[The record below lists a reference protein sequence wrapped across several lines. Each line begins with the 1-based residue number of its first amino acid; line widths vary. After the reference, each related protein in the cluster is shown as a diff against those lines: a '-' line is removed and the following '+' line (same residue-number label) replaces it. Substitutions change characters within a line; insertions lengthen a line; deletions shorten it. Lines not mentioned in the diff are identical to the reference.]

1 MKRGGMYDCCHQVTQ
16 VIQVFDYICDEV
28 EKMYGMRSFV
38 ANI

>member
-1 MKRGGMYDCCHQVTQ
+1 MNVDIKQHKSYNF
-16 VIQVFDYICDEV
+16 FDHICDEV